1 MEAKIDKKYVQHWE
15 RFANVNILLDKHLE
29 KNNIE
34 LYKSL
39 RHIVSFYKECTKD
52 SINKEIFQ
60 HENRY

>member
-1 MEAKIDKKYVQHWE
+1 MEAQIDKKYVQHWE
-15 RFANVNILLDKHLE
+15 RFAYLNLLLDKELE

-39 RHIVSFYKECTKD
+39 RHIVAFYKECTKE
-52 SINKEIFQ
+52 SIKKEIFQ

>member
-1 MEAKIDKKYVQHWE
+1 METQIDKKYVQHWE
-15 RFANVNILLDKHLE
+15 RFAYLNLLLDKELE

-39 RHIVSFYKECTKD
+39 KHIVAFYKECTKE
-52 SINKEIFQ
+52 SIKKEIFQ

>member
-1 MEAKIDKKYVQHWE
+1 MEAQIDKKYVQHWE
-15 RFANVNILLDKHLE
+15 RFAYLNLLLDKELE

-39 RHIVSFYKECTKD
+39 KHIVAFYKECTKE
-52 SINKEIFQ
+52 SIKKEIFE